1 MWSKLKWGDSC
12 KMRFSPSAPKTSEV
26 SSYETLD
33 TAGTATGAVFCT
45 SLVCAPKELVTV
57 SLINGVNWAMI
68 LATKLESVSGAG
80 RRGAGVGLG
89 AGAATLTSFF
99 GLALM
104 VIKPS

>member
-12 KMRFSPSAPKTSEV
+12 KMRFSPSAPKTSE
-26 SSYETLD
+26 EALE

-104 VIKPS
+104 DIKPS

>member
-1 MWSKLKWGDSC
+1 
-12 KMRFSPSAPKTSEV
+12 MRFSPSAPITSEV
-26 SSYETLD
+26 SSYESLE

-45 SLVCAPKELVTV
+45 SLVCAPKEFVTV

-80 RRGAGVGLG
+80 GGTAYLWDQGLG